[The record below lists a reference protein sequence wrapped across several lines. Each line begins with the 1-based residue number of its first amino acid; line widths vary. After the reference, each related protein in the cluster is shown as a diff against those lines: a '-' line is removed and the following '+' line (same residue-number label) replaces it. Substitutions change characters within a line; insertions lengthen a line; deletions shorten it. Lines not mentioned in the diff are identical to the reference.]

1 MSDYRNYFAKISVV
15 DSTKYMANDWK
26 ILIDSNF
33 VQTNSFHVLLTLVEN
48 SERVLGGMYQF

>member
-1 MSDYRNYFAKISVV
+1 MSDLRNYYAKISVSE
-15 DSTKYMANDWK
+15 STKYMANEWK
-26 ILIDSNF
+26 LLIDSNF